1 MSGLLG
7 DARAFGAAVLKE
19 WRQVRRYPML
29 FIAIVYWPILSPSIF
44 VLMGRVYSGDD
55 PRALAAFA
63 ERSGV
68 TDVVGFVF
76 VGMAMW
82 MWLSFLLWGPGT
94 ALRQEQLRGTL
105 EAVFLTPASRLV
117 VLFGPPLAHVSY
129 TLLSFVIAGVGMWL
143 LFGIAL
149 PLEAVLRAVVVIAV
163 GIPAMHAIAG
173 LFAAAVIRYGEVNAA
188 VHLVR
193 GVLVLAAGVT
203 FPIVMLPEWAQAGAA
218 VLPPTYIVSAMREV
232 LLARAPLDAVASDLA
247 VVVAL
252 GAVIGVFAIVVY
264 RGNERH
270 ARASGMLGR
279 Y

>member
-1 MSGLLG
+1 MKWLLG
-7 DARAFGAAVLKE
+7 DARAFVAAVRKE

-29 FIAIVYWPILSPSIF
+29 IIAIVYWPVLAPSVY

-94 ALRQEQLRGTL
+94 ALREEQVRGTL
-105 EAVFLTPASRLV
+105 EAVFLAPASRLV

-129 TLLSFVIAGVGMWL
+129 TLLSFVAAGAGMRL
-143 LFGIAL
+143 FFGIEL
-149 PLEAVLRAVVVIAV
+149 PIDAVLRAALVVAV
-163 GIPAMHAIAG
+163 GIPAMHAIAV
-173 LFAAAVIRYGEVNAA
+173 LFASAVLRFGEVNAA

-203 FPIVMLPEWAQAGAA
+203 FPTVMLPEWAQAGSAL
-218 VLPPTYIVSAMREV
+218 LPPTYIVSAIRDV
-232 LLARAPLDAVASDLA
+232 LLAGAPLEAVAPDVATVIVLTAVIGVLA
-247 VVVAL
+247 VVV
-252 GAVIGVFAIVVY
+252 Y
-264 RGNERH
+264 RWNERQ